1 VVTNLGPGMMV
12 VAKEKQHVV
21 RSGLLEKEQIPK
33 CELLKIQQNPPKCRL
48 LSLLYVFSQDRSISK
63 HRKSTVF
70 FFSCIVFSNL
80 CHI

>member
-1 VVTNLGPGMMV
+1 MMV

-70 FFSCIVFSNL
+70 FSLASFFPIFATSDDQGSK
-80 CHI
+80 